1 MGLFL
6 GVNAL
11 MIAQEHYWWLLI
23 PYAFAIAGLALFALD
38 KLMLFLVFCIPLSV
52 TVSPEITSAEL
63 SVPSEPIMAII
74 TLLFFFKIFQK
85 GDFDIRMTR
94 HPLTVVILAYLIW
107 MFITT
112 LTSELPLVS
121 AKQLLARLWFI
132 IPMYFVM
139 GQVFKTK
146 YAYII
151 KSFWLYLLPLA
162 GVAIYTMV
170 VHSQY
175 GFSKTTSTWVMFPF
189 YKEHTIWGAVL
200 ALYYPAA
207 LGIFIRL
214 EKRLNV
220 RAVALLILLILTIA
234 VVLSYTRAAW
244 VSLFAAF
251 CVWLVYRFEIK
262 FKTLVILG
270 VAAILAILPYEEDI
284 RRKFEK
290 NNQDSSEQFSEHVK
304 SITNVSTDG
313 SNLERINRWKS
324 AYRLFE
330 ERPVVGWGIGTYM
343 FVYAPYQK
351 PNEKTIISTNAG
363 TGGNAHS
370 EYLGPLAEMGVPGL
384 LLVLL
389 LIFTIVWTGSRVIHQ
404 TENKEVKT
412 IALMALLGLITY
424 WVHGFLNNFLDI
436 EKASGPVWMF
446 CAVLVSLDL
455 YHKDR
460 PSDALP
466 ADTFE
471 VTQEKKD
478 K

>member
-1 MGLFL
+1 
-6 GVNAL
+6 
-11 MIAQEHYWWLLI
+11 
-23 PYAFAIAGLALFALD
+23 
-38 KLMLFLVFCIPLSV
+38 
-52 TVSPEITSAEL
+52 
-63 SVPSEPIMAII
+63 
-74 TLLFFFKIFQK
+74 
-85 GDFDIRMTR
+85 
-94 HPLTVVILAYLIW
+94 

-112 LTSELPLVS
+112 LTSEYPLVS

-151 KSFWLYLLPLA
+151 KSFWLYLIPLTA
-162 GVAIYTMV
+162 VAIYTMV

-175 GFSKTTSTWVMFPF
+175 DFSKTTSTWVMWPF

-200 ALYYPAA
+200 ALYFPAS
-207 LGIFIRL
+207 LGIFFKL
-214 EKRLNV
+214 EKRLNI
-220 RAVALLILLILTIA
+220 RAVALFILIVLSFA

-251 CVWLVYRFEIK
+251 CVWLVYRFKIK
-262 FKTLVILG
+262 FKTLVIAG
-270 VAAILAILPYEEDI
+270 IAVILAVLPYEEDI

-290 NNQDSSEQFSEHVK
+290 NDQDSSEELSEHVQ

-324 AYRLFE
+324 AWRMFE

-343 FVYAPYQK
+343 FVYAPFQK

-370 EYLGPLAEMGVPGL
+370 EYLGPLSEMGVPGL

-389 LIFTIVWTGSRVIHQ
+389 LVATIVWTGSRVIHQ
-404 TENKEVKT
+404 TKNSEVRT
-412 IALMALLGLITY
+412 LALMALLGLITY

-436 EKASGPVWMF
+436 EKASGPVWTF

-455 YHKDR
+455 YYKNKPEER
-460 PSDALP
+460 LE
-466 ADTFE
+466 TE
-471 VTQEKKD
+471 E
-478 K
+478 